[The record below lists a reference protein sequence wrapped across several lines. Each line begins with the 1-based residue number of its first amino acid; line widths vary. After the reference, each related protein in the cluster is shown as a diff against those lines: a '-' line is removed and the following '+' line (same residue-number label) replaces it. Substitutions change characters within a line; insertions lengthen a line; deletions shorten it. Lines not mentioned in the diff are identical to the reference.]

1 MAKGMTITL
10 GEGEYAL
17 VIGREEGRMS
27 VRVDGPQALADE
39 AEDLPIP
46 AVLAAALAERLL
58 QDPEFHDEMLEWFEE
73 QLEDEDDEEDSAKH
87 EPN

>member
-1 MAKGMTITL
+1 MAKEMTITL

-17 VIGREEGRMS
+17 IIGQDGGRMA
-27 VRVDGPQALADE
+27 VRVDGQQPLADE
-39 AEDLPIP
+39 TGELPIP

-58 QDPEFHDEMLEWFEE
+58 QDPDFHDEMLEWFEE
-73 QLEDEDDEEDSAKH
+73 QLESEDEEDSPAH

>member
-1 MAKGMTITL
+1 MAKDTTITL

-17 VIGREEGRMS
+17 IIGQENGRMS

-73 QLEDEDDEEDSAKH
+73 QLEDEEAPATH